1 MRAVTG
7 GLALLALLWAVSAEG
22 QPWWVQGAVVDAATG
37 QPLPAA
43 TVRLTGTYRGTI
55 ANDEGEY
62 RIEVRR
68 WPASL
73 GVSHIGYASRDTLL
87 AAPPGQVDF
96 ALVPAPYRL
105 EPLVVTPG
113 DPAEGIMERVIRN
126 KQAWRPLLASYR
138 ARAYIRRVLENDE
151 GIVTIGETASE
162 ICWDRDRG
170 LREVVKSRRTTR
182 NLDAQTPYASTLQ
195 GFVDFYDDDIPMAGH
210 TLIGP
215 THPEALDHY
224 RFRLAG
230 RRHLDDRVV
239 FDISVEPRSRLAAA
253 FSGRVAVL
261 DGDFVLL
268 EADLAPSRAAL
279 ASLVPLPVLER
290 LDVSWRQQFR
300 GFGEVWL
307 PVDQRFSMEVGI
319 GMVGLRF
326 PTAAFTSLTR
336 LDDYEVNVDLPDSLY
351 AGEEVLRV
359 DSLAVAR
366 DSTFARLADKV
377 PLSEREREAYAT
389 IDSTLRLERAFRP
402 SGFLARL
409 LIRDMDEEEERRET
423 VGAPPGTGGRRRGSG
438 IDWQP
443 DLGYDRVGGA
453 RLGLEGRRV
462 WPAAPRV
469 EAAPGTTMVRSPG
482 AGGSGLAGLEAG
494 GGGAR
499 DLGLKRWS
507 WRGHA
512 AWGWEKE
519 ERTTTASRGRAVALS
534 RVTTRLRVELE
545 YGRGKAPRIPSD
557 SYTPLLNSA
566 QSLLGLDDYFDYYW
580 REGLRARLRL
590 WLPGRVHLEAGL
602 RDEDHSSLAETT
614 TFNLLRRH
622 WSPRPNPAVDEGR
635 LRSLEARFEWGGPYR
650 PFGLGT
656 NRRLEVR
663 VENGGALGGD
673 FSFTRLHLAVD
684 GHLKTFLRRRSAP
697 NALDLRLVAGRAFG
711 RLPVQRFG
719 ALEAAM
725 SPFSPFGVFRTVRGH
740 PLEGEHYAALYWE
753 HNFRGAPFELL
764 GLWDWAMRG
773 AGLVAHGASGRAW
786 IDPERLAGLGHDPR
800 YEDRFRHEA
809 GLSLVLFHLLRL
821 DFTRRLDRPG
831 WSAGAS
837 LARFDAGIFGG

>member
-1 MRAVTG
+1 MGAVTRG
-7 GLALLALLWAVSAEG
+7 VAALALLWVAAAQG
-22 QPWWVQGAVVDAATG
+22 QPWWVQGTVVDAATG

-43 TVRLTGTYRGTI
+43 TVRLAGAYRGTI

-62 RIEVRR
+62 RIEVRS
-68 WPASL
+68 WPATL
-73 GVSHIGYASRDTLL
+73 RVSHIGYASRDTLL

-96 ALVPAPYRL
+96 ALIPAPYHL

-162 ICWDRDRG
+162 IYWDRDRG

-182 NLDAQTPYASTLQ
+182 NLDAQSTYASALE

-230 RRHLDDRVV
+230 RRYLDDRVV
-239 FDISVEPRSRLAAA
+239 FDVSVEPRSRLAAA

-279 ASLVPLPVLER
+279 ASVIPLPVLER
-290 LDVSWRQQFR
+290 LEVSWRQQFR

-307 PVDQRFSMEVGI
+307 PVDQRFSMEVEVGI
-319 GMVGLRF
+319 VGLRF
-326 PTAAFTSLTR
+326 PTAAFASLTR
-336 LDDYEVNVDLPDSLY
+336 LDDYEVNVDLHDSLY
-351 AGEEVLRV
+351 ASEEVLRV

-366 DSTFARLADKV
+366 DSTFAGLADKV

-389 IDSTLRLERAFRP
+389 IDSTLRLEGAFRP

-409 LIRDMDEEEERRET
+409 LIREMEEEEAERERA
-423 VGAPPGTGGRRRGSG
+423 APPPEIGEGAVRRRGPG
-438 IDWQP
+438 IEWRP
-443 DLGYDRVGGA
+443 DLLYDRVGGA
-453 RLGLEGRRV
+453 HLGLAGSRR
-462 WPAAPRV
+462 WQAYRRQ
-469 EAAPGTTMVRSPG
+469 EAAPGTTMVWSPG
-482 AGGSGLAGLEAG
+482 PGGPGLAGLEAG
-494 GGGAR
+494 GGGAW

-507 WRGHA
+507 WRGRA
-512 AWGWEKE
+512 AWGWKKQ
-519 ERTTTASRGRAVALS
+519 ERTTTPGRTLS
-534 RVTTRLRVELE
+534 RVTTRLRIDLE
-545 YGRGKAPRIPSD
+545 YGSGKVPRSPSD
-557 SYTPLLNSA
+557 SYPPLLNSA
-566 QSLLGLDDYFDYYW
+566 QTLLGLDDYFDYYW

-590 WLPGRVHLEAGL
+590 WLPGRTALEAGL
-602 RDEDHSSLAETT
+602 RAEDHSSLAATT
-614 TFNLLRRH
+614 TFNLPRRR
-622 WSPRPNPAVDEGR
+622 WRPRPNPPVEEGR

-650 PFGLGT
+650 PFGLGAQ
-656 NRRLEVR
+656 RRLEVK
-663 VENGGALGGD
+663 VEHGGLPGGD
-673 FSFTRLHLAVD
+673 FSFTRLDLALD
-684 GHLKTFLRRRSAP
+684 GHLRTFLRRRSVP
-697 NALDLRLVAGRAFG
+697 NALDLRLVAGYAFG

-719 ALEAAM
+719 SLEAAM
-725 SPFSPFGVFRTVRGH
+725 LPFSPFGAFRTVGGH

-773 AGLVAHGASGRAW
+773 AGLVVHGASGRTW
-786 IDPERLAGLGHDPR
+786 IDPERLAGLGYDPR
-800 YEDRFRHEA
+800 YEDGFRHEA
-809 GLSLVLFHLLRL
+809 GVSLALFHLLRL

-837 LARFDAGIFGG
+837 LARFDAAIFGE